1 MNISW
6 ILSQFSGPLVC
17 VILTTMHNRRGVEM
31 GNQDHNFVSE
41 MQDSTFARMIGKL
54 ETNKNNGR

>member
-1 MNISW
+1 M
-6 ILSQFSGPLVC
+6 C